1 MTDVT
6 RYLWVGQ
13 ITTDPQG
20 TLVSF
25 ADYAALRDELL
36 HTEMERD
43 SAEMRSVAHLKMYV
57 EASQQLAELKATPC
71 TRPSVVP
78 PPHADTPD

>member
-43 SAEMRSVAHLKMYV
+43 AAEMRSVAHLKMYAV
-57 EASQQLAELKATPC
+57 TAARKGKKRGLGTS
-71 TRPSVVP
+71 
-78 PPHADTPD
+78 